1 MRPFELQKAAFEHVR
16 RLAKPLRLRVI
27 PDSEGFPVVP
37 GRYGHIEWYCDGA
50 DCHSCQLPGK
60 LALAV
65 HSARPRMFDKLLAI
79 PGVRRWQTGDQ
90 EMRAVFE
97 APGPL
102 AEVARVIGAR
112 RRRIQSQ
119 AQLASLDRARSKL
132 PRLASLSGPPA
143 HSDGRPNTGR
153 LGPNTKR
160 SGRPAPER
168 GRLAS

>member
-27 PDSEGFPVVP
+27 PDAEGFPIVP
-37 GRYGHIEWYCDGA
+37 GRYGQIEWYCDGV
-50 DCHSCQLPGK
+50 DCHGCPVPGT

-65 HSARPRMFDKLLAI
+65 HTTHLLKFKPIWAI
-79 PGVRRWQTGDQ
+79 PGIKRWQTGDQ

-112 RRRIQSQ
+112 RRRQ
-119 AQLASLDRARSKL
+119 ASTAASVASYRFSV
-132 PRLASLSGPPA
+132 PRTESPDGPPT
-143 HSDGRPNTGR
+143 HSEGRPNTGR
-153 LGPNTKR
+153 RGPKTKR
-160 SGRPAPER
+160 SGQPDEVR
-168 GRLAS
+168 GLAS